1 MNTLNFKCWVCG
13 AEPGQMCFSGVLRR
27 RVLPMPHRARVIGE
41 EEAEVVSAITP
52 PSF

>member
-27 RVLPMPHRARVIGE
+27 RVLPMPHRARVR
-41 EEAEVVSAITP
+41 EAAKFHAEIP
-52 PSF
+52 PSPPG